1 MALQYDAPTTGAD
14 FKDAIAGNPD
24 ISAATAAAITS
35 LLGLDNA
42 GSSVVLAGWDGVGA
56 ITAPEGQAVDVL
68 AIKTTGAAG
77 TNTTLVLPADVADA
91 KVIIIDSE
99 SNVSLTVTEQAA
111 PAAEA
116 RLFAV
121 EAVAATEL
129 VINGGNGSDKLT
141 YVGTANVTLDGGTGN
156 DVLITGS
163 GDDVVTGGA
172 GNDHIETGAG
182 NDIINTGEGN
192 DVILAGAGRDVINVS
207 GASTDFTVDVTG
219 SFLNLTS
226 ANAGSNNVTIQGG
239 EFVTFTDDHTLA
251 IVETDAEAAALRLF
265 DGLLGRDVDNASA
278 EFYSTAVQNGAS
290 LSTIATSFL
299 ASAEYK
305 GTVNDGFLDQTYT
318 TLLGRVDGA
327 DDAAQTYWQDQLASG
342 KTQAEVAA
350 AISTSAEAQAH
361 AQSNDDFISSLY
373 STALGRAA
381 DAADTSYWV
390 GTLIG
395 GSTRA
400 DVATSIYSSAEA
412 SHHANAE
419 FIDSLYNNALGRA
432 NVPDTDAGKAA
443 WIAAVDQGAVTQA
456 DAVIGIVGSPEG
468 VDHNSNVVVVHGAV

>member
-14 FKDAIAGNPD
+14 FKDAIVGNPD
-24 ISAATAAAITS
+24 ISAATAAAISS

-77 TNTTLVLPADVADA
+77 TNTTLVLPDSVADA

-99 SNVSLTVTEQAA
+99 ANVSLTVTEQAA

-121 EAVAATEL
+121 EATAATEL

-141 YVGTANVTLDGGTGN
+141 YAGTANVTLDGGAGN

-207 GASTDFTVDVTG
+207 GASTDYTVDVTG
-219 SFLNLTS
+219 SFLNLT
-226 ANAGSNNVTIQGG
+226 GTNNVTIQGG
-239 EFVTFTDDHTLA
+239 EFVTFTDNHTLA

-290 LSTIATSFL
+290 LSTIASSFL
-299 ASAEYK
+299 ASNEYK
-305 GTVNDGFLDQTYT
+305 ASVNDGFLDQTYSL
-318 TLLGRVDGA
+318 LLGRVDGA

-419 FIDSLYNNALGRA
+419 FIDSLYSNALGRD

-468 VDHNSNVVVVHGAV
+468 VEHNSNVVVVHGAV

>member
-14 FKDAIAGNPD
+14 FSTAINSNVG
-24 ISAATAAAITS
+24 ISASTAAAISS

-99 SNVSLTVTEQAA
+99 SNVTLTVTEQAA
-111 PAAEA
+111 PAAA
-116 RLFAV
+116 AAASLFAV
-121 EAVAATEL
+121 EPVVATEL
-129 VINGGNGSDKLT
+129 VINGGNGNDKLT

-156 DVLITGS
+156 DVLITS
-163 GDDVVTGGA
+163 TGDDVVTGGA

-182 NDIINTGEGN
+182 NDIINTGVGD
-192 DVILAGAGRDVINVS
+192 DVILAGAGRDVINVA
-207 GASTDFTVDVTG
+207 GASTDFTVSVTG
-219 SFLNLTS
+219 SFLDL
-226 ANAGSNNVTIQGG
+226 AGTNNVTIQGG
-239 EFVTFTDDHTLA
+239 EFVTFTDNHTLA

-419 FIDSLYNNALGRA
+419 FIDSLYSNALGRD
-432 NVPDTDAGKAA
+432 NVPETDAGKAA

>member
-14 FKDAIAGNPD
+14 FSSAINSNVG
-24 ISAATAAAITS
+24 ISASTAAAISS

-77 TNTTLVLPADVADA
+77 TNTNLVLPESVADA

-99 SNVSLTVTEQAA
+99 TNVTLNVTEQAA

-121 EAVAATEL
+121 EATVATEL
-129 VINGGNGSDKLT
+129 VINGGNGNDKLT
-141 YVGTANVTLDGGTGN
+141 YAGTANVTLDGGAGN

-163 GDDVVTGGA
+163 GDDVVTGGV

-182 NDIINTGEGN
+182 NDIINTGEGS

-239 EFVTFTDDHTLA
+239 EFVTFTDNHTLA

-278 EFYSTAVQNGAS
+278 EFYSTAVQNGTS
-290 LSTIATSFL
+290 LSTIASSFL
-299 ASAEYK
+299 ASTEYK
-305 GTVNDGFLDQTYT
+305 ASVNDGFLDQTYSL
-318 TLLGRVDGA
+318 LLGRADGV
-327 DDAAQTYWQDQLASG
+327 DAAGASYWQDQLASG

-350 AISTSAEAQAH
+350 TISTSAEAQAH

-373 STALGRAA
+373 TTALGRT
-381 DAADTSYWV
+381 ADTAGTSFWV
-390 GTLIG
+390 GSLIG

-400 DVATSIYSSAEA
+400 DVATSIFSSAEA
-412 SHHANAE
+412 AHHANVE
-419 FIDSLYNNALGRA
+419 FVDSLYTNALGRDA
-432 NVPDTDAGKAA
+432 NDTDAGKAT
-443 WIAAVDQGAVTQA
+443 WVAALDQGTTQA
-456 DAVIGIVGSPEG
+456 DIAIGIVGSPEG

>member
-14 FKDAIAGNPD
+14 FSTAINSNVG
-24 ISAATAAAITS
+24 ISASTAAAISS
-35 LLGLDNA
+35 LLGLNNA

-99 SNVSLTVTEQAA
+99 SNVTLTVTEQAA
-111 PAAEA
+111 PVAEA
-116 RLFAV
+116 RLFAA
-121 EAVAATEL
+121 EAVAATDL

-141 YVGTANVTLDGGTGN
+141 YVGTANVTLDGGAGN

-163 GDDVVTGGA
+163 GSDVVTGGV
-172 GNDHIETGAG
+172 GNNHIETGAG
-182 NDIINTGEGN
+182 DDIINTGLGN

-207 GASTDFTVDVTG
+207 GASTDYTVDVTG
-219 SFLNLTS
+219 SFLNLTGASTS
-226 ANAGSNNVTIQGG
+226 ATIQGG
-239 EFVTFTDDHTLA
+239 EFVTFTDSHTLA
-251 IVETDAEAAALRLF
+251 IVETDAEASALRLF

-278 EFYSTAVQNGAS
+278 EFYSAAVQSGTS
-290 LSTIATSFL
+290 LSTIANSFL
-299 ASAEYK
+299 ASTEYK
-305 GTVNDGFLDQTYT
+305 ATVNDGFLDQTYSL
-318 TLLGRVDGA
+318 LLGRVDGA
-327 DDAAQTYWQDQLASG
+327 DAAGESYWQDQLASG
-342 KTQAEVAA
+342 KTQAQVAA
-350 AISTSAEAQAH
+350 AISTSTEAQAH

-373 STALGRAA
+373 STALGRT
-381 DAADTSYWV
+381 ADTDGTSFWV
-390 GTLIG
+390 GALIG

-419 FIDSLYNNALGRA
+419 FIDSLYSNALGRA

-443 WIAAVDQGAVTQA
+443 WIAAVDQGTLSQA

-468 VDHNSNVVVVHGAV
+468 VEHNSNVVVVHGAV

>member
-14 FKDAIAGNPD
+14 FKDAINSNVG
-24 ISAATAAAITS
+24 ISASTAAAISS

-77 TNTTLVLPADVADA
+77 TNTTLVLPDSVADA

-99 SNVSLTVTEQAA
+99 TNVSLTVTEQAA
-111 PAAEA
+111 PAAA
-116 RLFAV
+116 ASLFAV
-121 EAVAATEL
+121 EPVAATEL

-141 YVGTANVTLDGGTGN
+141 YVGTANVTLDGGNGN
-156 DVLITGS
+156 DVLITS
-163 GDDVVTGGA
+163 TGDDVVTGGA

-182 NDIINTGEGN
+182 NDIINTGVGD
-192 DVILAGAGRDVINVS
+192 DVILAGAGRDVINVA
-207 GASTDFTVDVTG
+207 GASTDFTVSVTG
-219 SFLNLTS
+219 SFLDL
-226 ANAGSNNVTIQGG
+226 AGTNNVTIQGG
-239 EFVTFTDDHTLA
+239 EFVTFTDNHTLA
-251 IVETDAEAAALRLF
+251 IVETDAEASALRLF

-290 LSTIATSFL
+290 LSTIANSFL

-305 GTVNDGFLDQTYT
+305 GTVNDGFIDQTYT

-350 AISTSAEAQAH
+350 AISTSAEAQANG
-361 AQSNDDFISSLY
+361 QSNDDFISSLY

-419 FIDSLYNNALGRA
+419 FIDSLYSNALGRD